1 MENKPEVIDLTGD
14 SPPCSPARM
23 NQGEWDRVNN
33 KFIEMIKLSSTSP
46 TFCETETP
54 RKNNRTYRDPPG
66 FKLALGDDKHFLD
79 DISEEMDA
87 DAETPPEMTHR
98 NRPPSPHFGQAF
110 HPPPTRPL
118 KRTKTFKSLP
128 KEDLEPTSDSDSDD
142 AILAPVMKFHPKA
155 TYGKDMA
162 PEFNSPPGPKATYKD
177 TTTAMAAEFNS
188 QDMTPEFKSPLPR
201 WPARFSKAPPLTKK
215 KTKISEL
222 FPLKPGTV
230 KPKQLRRG
238 TPPLAPKIRPVPRDL
253 THIEVLK
260 LARSDEEMMKE
271 I

>member
-87 DAETPPEMTHR
+87 AAET
-98 NRPPSPHFGQAF
+98 G
-110 HPPPTRPL
+110 
-118 KRTKTFKSLP
+118 
-128 KEDLEPTSDSDSDD
+128 DD
-142 AILAPVMKFHPKA
+142 APEPFTFPPFWPGLPLSANTPA
-155 TYGKDMA
+155 ETY
-162 PEFNSPPGPKATYKD
+162 
-177 TTTAMAAEFNS
+177 
-188 QDMTPEFKSPLPR
+188 QDL
-201 WPARFSKAPPLTKK
+201 
-215 KTKISEL
+215 
-222 FPLKPGTV
+222 
-230 KPKQLRRG
+230 
-238 TPPLAPKIRPVPRDL
+238 
-253 THIEVLK
+253 
-260 LARSDEEMMKE
+260 
-271 I
+271 